1 MRFDGDKPVDIYTEN
16 FQTARNGDVLTNED
30 GSARLVWPVSGT
42 PTLREVDPVPTFG
55 SALTDHWSAAQLQA
69 MQEGLSGTGLEVSGL
84 GAYRQSDGSY
94 LLTNADGD
102 VVGTVSEGANRTV
115 VLRTLDGQE
124 VVTDALGQ
132 RWSEQ
137 ELAQAQQAT
146 AALSLVSSVMALQQW
161 GEMNDAQ
168 RLQSLAGL
176 YNQIDGLST
185 GQLPGDWGQGVGA
198 LGGAMLSASK
208 PKGFCRHARERR
220 RVRRTAKGMT
230 LMRCVA
236 KS

>member
-1 MRFDGDKPVDIYTEN
+1 M
-16 FQTARNGDVLTNED
+16 
-30 GSARLVWPVSGT
+30 
-42 PTLREVDPVPTFG
+42 
-55 SALTDHWSAAQLQA
+55 
-69 MQEGLSGTGLEVSGL
+69 
-84 GAYRQSDGSY
+84 
-94 LLTNADGD
+94 
-102 VVGTVSEGANRTV
+102 GTVSEGANRTV

-185 GQLPGDWGQGVGA
+185 GQLPGDLGKGVGV
-198 LGGAMLSASK
+198 LGGAMGLYYGLRNDNALQAISGGVQLVNALSNDAANTSGYLK
-208 PKGFCRHARERR
+208 
-220 RVRRTAKGMT
+220 TA
-230 LMRCVA
+230 
-236 KS
+236 

>member
-1 MRFDGDKPVDIYTEN
+1 M
-16 FQTARNGDVLTNED
+16 
-30 GSARLVWPVSGT
+30 SALNLSNVSGKAV
-42 PTLREVDPVPTFG
+42 LASTF
-55 SALTDHWSAAQLQA
+55 S
-69 MQEGLSGTGLEVSGL
+69 
-84 GAYRQSDGSY
+84 RGSY
-94 LLTNADGD
+94 DSKTPFVPPAGFEPL
-102 VVGTVSEGANRTV
+102 RV
-115 VLRTLDGQE
+115 VLE
-124 VVTDALGQ
+124 NPQ
-132 RWSEQ
+132 REQ

-176 YNQIDGLST
+176 YNQIDGLES
-185 GQLPGDWGQGVGA
+185 GQWSGDWGQGVGG

-230 LMRCVA
+230 
-236 KS
+236 